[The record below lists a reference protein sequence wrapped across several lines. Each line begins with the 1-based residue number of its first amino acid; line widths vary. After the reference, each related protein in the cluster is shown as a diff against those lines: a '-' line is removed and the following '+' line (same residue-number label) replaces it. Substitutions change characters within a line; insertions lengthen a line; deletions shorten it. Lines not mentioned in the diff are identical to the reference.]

1 MGNELNQERRDLVV
15 GLDAGGTRT
24 RAVLATADDG
34 RPVGEGAAGP
44 GNALTVPLP
53 QLTEHLAEAVGRAV
67 PEPVRDRVVAV
78 AGGFAGATGAA
89 ADEPGRRNALAALTA
104 ALRRLGIDAGPPV
117 IGSDIEAA
125 FASAPG
131 APADGLAL
139 VAGTGAVA
147 MRITD
152 RRGTVTVDGDGW
164 LLGDDGSGFWIGRAA
179 VRAALR
185 MADGRGAP
193 TVLAETV
200 GRELGVPGDALPGGA
215 AAGGAVRRLSP
226 DVVPGGAEGAS
237 RDGRHEAV
245 PPVTGPGRSGGAGGA
260 GGRSAGPG
268 PSGAGRRGTAGS
280 GRFGGAG
287 AEGGRSAGPEQ
298 PGGGGWSV
306 GPGQSGGGGAVGGRG
321 SAGPEQSGGA
331 GVWGGRPSGSGQPG
345 AGGRSAGPEQPG
357 AGGWGSAGPGESGRA
372 GAVIGGVA
380 GSPAVG
386 RRPLP
391 PHDDTPWSRPHREA
405 YRRHLLPAV
414 MAEPPIRLARL
425 APLVVAAARDAE
437 DPVALAILD
446 EAADQLTETV
456 RALDPRSGER
466 VVATGGL
473 LGPDGPLT
481 DRLET
486 RLRALG
492 LTLDWVP
499 DGCRGAVALA
509 RLAHGGRT

>member
-1 MGNELNQERRDLVV
+1 MVV

-44 GNALTVPLP
+44 GNALTVPVP

-67 PEPVRDRVVAV
+67 PEAVRDRVVAV

-104 ALRRLGIDAGPPV
+104 ALRRLGIDAGLPV
-117 IGSDIEAA
+117 VGSDIEAA

-131 APADGLAL
+131 TPADGLAL

-215 AAGGAVRRLSP
+215 AAGGAVHRLSP
-226 DVVPGGAEGAS
+226 DVVPGGAESAS
-237 RDGRHEAV
+237 DDGRHEAV
-245 PPVTGPGRSGGAGGA
+245 PPVTGPGHSGGAGGA
-260 GGRSAGPG
+260 GGRPTGPG
-268 PSGAGRRGTAGS
+268 PSGAGRRESAGS
-280 GRFGGAG
+280 ERFGGAG
-287 AEGGRSAGPEQ
+287 
-298 PGGGGWSV
+298 V
-306 GPGQSGGGGAVGGRG
+306 
-321 SAGPEQSGGA
+321 
-331 GVWGGRPSGSGQPG
+331 
-345 AGGRSAGPEQPG
+345 AGGRSAGPEQSGVGWRSLGPEQSGGTGVAGGRPSGPGQTG
-357 AGGWGSAGPGESGRA
+357 AGGRPSGPGQTGAGGRPFGPGQTGAGGRSAGSGQSGGVGAAGGRGPAGPGESGRA
-372 GAVIGGVA
+372 GAAIGGVA

-386 RRPLP
+386 RRPAP

-425 APLVVAAARDAE
+425 APLVVAAARDAA

-456 RALDPRSGER
+456 RALSPGPGER

>member
-1 MGNELNQERRDLVV
+1 MGNELNQELLQERQAASSLVI
-15 GLDAGGTRT
+15 GIDAGGTRT

-53 QLTEHLAEAVGRAV
+53 QLTEHLAEAIGRAV

-78 AGGFAGATGAA
+78 AGGFAGATDAA

-104 ALRRLGIDAGPPV
+104 ALHRLGIDAGPPV

-131 APADGLAL
+131 TPADGLAL

-193 TVLAETV
+193 TVLAEAV
-200 GRELGVPGDALPGGA
+200 GRELGVPGDTLPGGA
-215 AAGGAVRRLSP
+215 SGGVAGGAVRRLSP
-226 DVVPGGAEGAS
+226 DVLPSAAEGAP
-237 RDGRHEAV
+237 RDGRHEGAPPAPGPTAASGRPAGQGQSGV
-245 PPVTGPGRSGGAGGA
+245 PGVTGGRPTGPGQTGGAA
-260 GGRSAGPG
+260 GGVSA
-268 PSGAGRRGTAGS
+268 
-280 GRFGGAG
+280 
-287 AEGGRSAGPEQ
+287 
-298 PGGGGWSV
+298 
-306 GPGQSGGGGAVGGRG
+306 GPGQSGVGGG
-321 SAGPEQSGGA
+321 P
-331 GVWGGRPSGSGQPG
+331 
-345 AGGRSAGPEQPG
+345 
-357 AGGWGSAGPGESGRA
+357 AGPGETPVAGVGTGGAGSGEGAPRDGRHEGAPPVA
-372 GAVIGGVA
+372 GSTAAGERPVGPEQAGVA
-380 GSPAVG
+380 GGPAQTRVVGSSDVG

-391 PHDDTPWSRPHREA
+391 PHEHTPWSRPRREA

-414 MAEPPIRLARL
+414 MAEAPVRLARL

-456 RALDPRSGER
+456 RALEPSPGER

-481 DRLET
+481 DRLEA
-486 RLRALG
+486 RLHALG